1 MGEKIMI
8 TQGIALEAK
17 RALISGIHQ
26 PGDDYRIAFYSV
38 SAKIGPQTKV
48 YVTDGEIKGKG
59 YKAGGVKLKGF
70 KTGGIGKNAFI
81 TFDDVEL
88 KNATFSTGGAMIYN
102 ASKGNSAL
110 CVLNLG
116 GERHVFDGAFELK
129 FPKPTENN
137 ALILLA

>member
-1 MGEKIMI
+1 MI

-17 RALISGIHQ
+17 RALISGVHQ
-26 PGDDYRIAFYSV
+26 PGDDYRIAFYSA
-38 SAKIGPQTKV
+38 SAKVGPQTKA
-48 YVTDGEIKGKG
+48 YVAEGEIKGKG

-70 KTGGIGKNAFI
+70 KTGSIGKNAFM

-88 KNATFSTGGAMIYN
+88 KNATFSVSGAMVYN
-102 ASKGNSAL
+102 ASKNNATL

-116 GERHVFDGAFELK
+116 GERHVFEGAFELK

>member
-1 MGEKIMI
+1 MI

-17 RALISGIHQ
+17 RALISGVHQ
-26 PGDDYRIAFYSV
+26 PGDDYRIAFYSA
-38 SAKIGPQTKV
+38 SAKVGPQTKA
-48 YVTDGEIKGKG
+48 YVAEGEIKGKG

-70 KTGGIGKNAFI
+70 NTGSIGKNAFM

-88 KNATFSTGGAMIYN
+88 KNATFSVSGAMVYN
-102 ASKGNSAL
+102 ASKGNATL

>member
-1 MGEKIMI
+1 MI

-17 RALISGIHQ
+17 RALISGVHQ
-26 PGDDYRIAFYSV
+26 PGDDYRIAFYSA
-38 SAKIGPQTKV
+38 SAKVGPQTKA
-48 YVTDGEIKGKG
+48 YVAEGEIKGKG
-59 YKAGGVKLKGF
+59 YKSGGVKLKGF
-70 KTGGIGKNAFI
+70 KTGSIGKNAFM

-88 KNATFSTGGAMIYN
+88 KNATFSVSGAMVYN
-102 ASKGNSAL
+102 ASKGNATL

-116 GERHVFDGAFELK
+116 GERHVFEGAFELK

>member
-8 TQGIALEAK
+8 VQGIALEAK
-17 RALISGIHQ
+17 RALMTGVHQ
-26 PGDDYRIAFYSV
+26 PNDDYRIALYSA
-38 SAKIGPQTKV
+38 SAKVGPQTKT
-48 YVTDGEIKGKG
+48 YITEGEVKGKG

-70 KTGGIGKNAFI
+70 KTGIIGKNAFM

-88 KNATFSTGGAMIYN
+88 KSATFSTGGALVYN
-102 ASKGNSAL
+102 ASKGNATL

-129 FPKPTENN
+129 FPKPTETN

>member
-1 MGEKIMI
+1 MI
-8 TQGIALEAK
+8 IQGIALEAQ
-17 RALISGIHQ
+17 RALISGVHQ
-26 PGDDYRIAFYSV
+26 PGDDYRIAFYSA
-38 SAKIGPQTKV
+38 SAKVGPQTKA
-48 YVTDGEIKGKG
+48 YVAEGEIKGKG

-70 KTGGIGKNAFI
+70 KTGSIGKNAFM

-88 KNATFSTGGAMIYN
+88 KNATFSVSGAMVYN
-102 ASKGNSAL
+102 ASKGNATL

>member
-1 MGEKIMI
+1 MK

-17 RALISGIHQ
+17 RALISGVHQ
-26 PGDDYRIAFYSV
+26 PGDDYRIAFYSA
-38 SAKIGPQTKV
+38 SAKVGPQTKA
-48 YVTDGEIKGKG
+48 YVAEGEIKGKG

-70 KTGGIGKNAFI
+70 KTGSIGKNAFM

-88 KNATFSTGGAMIYN
+88 KNATFSVSGAMVYN
-102 ASKGNSAL
+102 ASKNNATL

-116 GERHVFDGAFELK
+116 GERHVFEGAFELK

>member
-1 MGEKIMI
+1 MI
-8 TQGIALEAK
+8 IQGIALEAK
-17 RALISGIHQ
+17 RALISGVHQ
-26 PGDDYRIAFYSV
+26 PGDDYRIAFYSA
-38 SAKIGPQTKV
+38 SAKVGPQTKA
-48 YVTDGEIKGKG
+48 YVAEGEIKGKG

-70 KTGGIGKNAFI
+70 KTGSIGKNAFM

-88 KNATFSTGGAMIYN
+88 KNATFSVSGAMIYN
-102 ASKGNSAL
+102 ASKGNATL

>member
-1 MGEKIMI
+1 MI

-17 RALISGIHQ
+17 RALISGVHQ
-26 PGDDYRIAFYSV
+26 PGDDYRIAFYSA
-38 SAKIGPQTKV
+38 SAKVGPQTKA
-48 YVTDGEIKGKG
+48 YVTEGEIKGKG
-59 YKAGGVKLKGF
+59 YKAGGVKLNGV
-70 KTGGIGKNAFI
+70 KTGSIGKNAFM

-88 KNATFSTGGAMIYN
+88 KNATFSVSGAMVYN
-102 ASKGNSAL
+102 ASKNNATL

>member
-17 RALISGIHQ
+17 RALITGIHQ
-26 PGDDYRIAFYSV
+26 PGDDYRIALYSAA
-38 SAKIGPQTKV
+38 AKIGPQTKA

-102 ASKGNSAL
+102 ASKGNAAL

>member
-1 MGEKIMI
+1 MI
-8 TQGIALEAK
+8 IQGIALEAK
-17 RALISGIHQ
+17 RALISGVHQ
-26 PGDDYRIAFYSV
+26 PGDDYRIAFYSA
-38 SAKIGPQTKV
+38 SAKVGPQTKA
-48 YVTDGEIKGKG
+48 YVAEGEIKGKG

-70 KTGGIGKNAFI
+70 KTGSIGKNAFM

-88 KNATFSTGGAMIYN
+88 KNATFSVSGAMVYN
-102 ASKGNSAL
+102 ASKGNATL

-116 GERHVFDGAFELK
+116 GERHVFEGAFELK

>member
-1 MGEKIMI
+1 MI

-17 RALISGIHQ
+17 RALISGVHQ
-26 PGDDYRIAFYSV
+26 PGDDYRIAFYSA
-38 SAKIGPQTKV
+38 SAKVGPQTKA
-48 YVTDGEIKGKG
+48 YVTEGEINGKG

-70 KTGGIGKNAFI
+70 KTGSIGKNAFM
-81 TFDDVEL
+81 TFDDIEL
-88 KNATFSTGGAMIYN
+88 KNATFSVSGAMVYN
-102 ASKGNSAL
+102 ASIGNATL

-116 GERHVFDGAFELK
+116 GERHVFEGAFELK

>member
-1 MGEKIMI
+1 MI
-8 TQGIALEAK
+8 IQGIALEAK
-17 RALISGIHQ
+17 RALISGVHQ
-26 PGDDYRIAFYSV
+26 PGDDYRIAFYSA
-38 SAKIGPQTKV
+38 SAKVGPQTKA
-48 YVTDGEIKGKG
+48 YVTEGEIKGKG

-70 KTGGIGKNAFI
+70 KTGSIGKNAFM

-88 KNATFSTGGAMIYN
+88 KNATFSVSGAMVYN
-102 ASKGNSAL
+102 ASKGNATL

-129 FPKPTENN
+129 FPKPTETS

>member
-1 MGEKIMI
+1 MI

-17 RALISGIHQ
+17 RALISGVHQ
-26 PGDDYRIAFYSV
+26 PGDDYRIAFYSA
-38 SAKIGPQTKV
+38 SAKVGPQTKA
-48 YVTDGEIKGKG
+48 YVAEGEIKGKG

-70 KTGGIGKNAFI
+70 KTGSIGKNAFM
-81 TFDDVEL
+81 TFDDIEL
-88 KNATFSTGGAMIYN
+88 KNATFSVSGAMVYN
-102 ASKGNSAL
+102 ASKGNATL

-116 GERHVFDGAFELK
+116 GERHVFEGAFELK

>member
-1 MGEKIMI
+1 MI

-17 RALISGIHQ
+17 RALISGVHQ
-26 PGDDYRIAFYSV
+26 PGDDYRIAFYSA
-38 SAKIGPQTKV
+38 SAKVGPQTKA
-48 YVTDGEIKGKG
+48 YVVEGEINGKG

-70 KTGGIGKNAFI
+70 KTGSIGKNAFM

-88 KNATFSTGGAMIYN
+88 KNATFSVSGAMVYN
-102 ASKGNSAL
+102 ASKGNATL

-116 GERHVFDGAFELK
+116 GERHVFEGAFELK